1 MRHELVFG
9 VLIMTNAANY
19 LKTIGRSFGFYS
31 DETEQ
36 KHPELFSQY
45 MIGLESLWLGL
56 GKTKAE
62 IDANPS
68 LTRISTLLA
77 ECKATKPDWD
87 ENWRK
92 AWQAEQLM
100 TGYLPA
106 AEMVVEAE
114 RRLFEAEKLKMVSST
129 HFSEKWKATAAIQ
142 DENSRLPVQRAL
154 YADILD
160 DLHWLYGKRS
170 LDRKIRTQMAGMI
183 HKLATFLIFFAV
195 LPFIPLYGGDSVGS
209 WLFTANSGSLRAHF
223 YGLYTAA
230 SFGLLGAL
238 FSRLIYMQSNY
249 ARLEYDD
256 LLNIFQS
263 KALAIRMLVGL
274 IGAIIVFYA
283 ILGNLLSG
291 DLFPDLSDLKLEAMK
306 APDSSFAKLVIWCF
320 LGGFSERLVPDF
332 LSRTES
338 AASKTS

>member
-1 MRHELVFG
+1 
-9 VLIMTNAANY
+9 MTNAANFF
-19 LKTIGRSFGFYS
+19 KSVGRSFGFVT
-31 DETEQ
+31 DEAEQ

-45 MIGLESLWLGL
+45 MIGLDSLWLGL
-56 GKTKAE
+56 GKTQAE

-68 LTRISTLLA
+68 LKCIATLLA
-77 ECKATKPDWD
+77 ECKAPKLDWD
-87 ENWRK
+87 ENWRR

-100 TGYLPA
+100 SGFLEQEVLISEAEYRLFDAERMKLPA
-106 AEMVVEAE
+106 AA
-114 RRLFEAEKLKMVSST
+114 
-129 HFSEKWKATAAIQ
+129 HFSAKWQKAVAEADPVKKTALM
-142 DENSRLPVQRAL
+142 RPLYGAL
-154 YADILD
+154 LG
-160 DLHWLYGKRS
+160 DLHWQYAKRT
-170 LDRKIRTQMAGMI
+170 LDRKIRSQMAGMV

-195 LPFIPLYGGDSVGS
+195 FPFIPVYGGDSVGS

-256 LLNIFQS
+256 LINNFQN
-263 KALAIRMLVGL
+263 KALAIRMLVGM

-332 LSRTES
+332 LTRTES
-338 AASKTS
+338 AASKPT